1 MVARHGRGIR
11 FCHPWERWLV
21 WDERRW
27 KLDDT
32 GEARRRAKKTAR
44 SILAEAKTIEDD
56 EKRKAHAVWAI
67 ASETRDKIGA
77 MIYLA
82 QAEAGIPILPD
93 EMDSNP
99 WLFNCRNGTI
109 DLRTGELIPHR
120 REDLITKLCD
130 LDYDPYAECP
140 LWLQTLATFFRR
152 DDHRKQQELIGY
164 WQRICGYSLAG
175 VIRDHIMP
183 VAYGTGSNGKST
195 ILGTMLDVFGPDY
208 AMKCPPD
215 MLMAK
220 KTDSHPTD
228 RADLFGKRL
237 VVAIETEMSRRM
249 NETMIK
255 ELTGGDPIRARR
267 MRENFWSFKPT
278 HTLIMATNHKPG
290 VRGTDNGI
298 WRRLK
303 LVPFTV
309 TMGDDQADKKMPEK
323 LRNEFP
329 GILAWCVRG
338 CLAWQEDGLSAPAE
352 VKEATASYRRE
363 QDLIGAFIDEC
374 AVVGPGLKVKAGE
387 LYQRYK
393 AWAEASNEYAGS
405 LRTFGTEIEER
416 GIEKRTSNGVWYMG
430 IGLPQGADKP
440 TF

>member
-1 MVARHGRGIR
+1 
-11 FCHPWERWLV
+11 
-21 WDERRW
+21 
-27 KLDDT
+27 
-32 GEARRRAKKTAR
+32 
-44 SILAEAKTIEDD
+44 
-56 EKRKAHAVWAI
+56 
-67 ASETRDKIGA
+67 
-77 MIYLA
+77 
-82 QAEAGIPILPD
+82 
-93 EMDSNP
+93 
-99 WLFNCRNGTI
+99 
-109 DLRTGELIPHR
+109 
-120 REDLITKLCD
+120 
-130 LDYDPYAECP
+130 
-140 LWLQTLATFFRR
+140 
-152 DDHRKQQELIGY
+152 
-164 WQRICGYSLAG
+164 
-175 VIRDHIMP
+175 
-183 VAYGTGSNGKST
+183 
-195 ILGTMLDVFGPDY
+195 MLDVFGPDY